1 MALVQICVTTAV
13 TLALEQLPSAFTT
26 PQLDPVTDREAYA
39 IYAVLVPAAW
49 APSKDPLA
57 LQRETETSLR
67 CTLAPSG
74 PDPEWDVVANN
85 FKQQNDHPRV
95 LMPMLSIESP
105 YRLVPRAEIE
115 ADDARL
121 ALRYPGLWQG
131 RPGSMEFV
139 AVSAVASIPPGPKRW
154 CTCGCEIA
162 AAFGGWSCATAN
174 GFLPHGAPVDGQR
187 NRPDVR
193 RVGVGLTARSATV
206 GSSNVE
212 ER

>member
-13 TLALEQLPSAFTT
+13 TLALAQLPSASTP

-49 APSKDPLA
+49 APSKDPLV

-67 CTLAPSG
+67 CTLGPSG

-85 FKQQNDHPRV
+85 FKQQNGHPRV
-95 LMPMLSIESP
+95 LMPTLPIETP

-131 RPGSMEFV
+131 RPGSLEYV
-139 AVSAVASIPPGPKRW
+139 DVSAVGFNPARTKGMVYVRLRNGGGVRW
-154 CTCGCEIA
+154 MELRDGKWVSAQWSACG
-162 AAFGGWSCATAN
+162 WTA
-174 GFLPHGAPVDGQR
+174 
-187 NRPDVR
+187 
-193 RVGVGLTARSATV
+193 
-206 GSSNVE
+206 
-212 ER
+212 